1 MGRKFKI
8 PYDTRGG
15 VCVLSRQMLNHENY
29 LTLPAQAKVL
39 ILLLHEQWRDEK
51 EVDYGIREASEKI
64 PCSRPTAMKAFRQLE
79 EREFIHKVSES
90 LLSSRGASKT
100 RTWRLTWMPFL
111 SKKPT
116 GEWENWIDEN

>member
-1 MGRKFKI
+1 MSKRFKI
-8 PYDTRGG
+8 PFDKRGG
-15 VCVLSRQMLNHENY
+15 VCVLSRQMLNHKNY
-29 LTLPAQAKVL
+29 LTLSASAKVL
-39 ILLLHEQWRDEK
+39 ILLMHEQWRDEM
-51 EVDYGIREASEKI
+51 EVDYGIREAAGKI

-90 LLSSRGASKT
+90 LFSSRTESKT